1 MFSIKRQPRPYWS
14 NSIQGIVP
22 VSAFH
27 ELKTALRKV
36 KRYERG
42 RSYLS
47 NIPYRR
53 HFKIVTK
60 GKCTFG
66 FDKAWKNV
74 EMDCWLREKDR
85 TFLLRLA
92 FWKDPK
98 FKHFSWRKCNLS
110 SISKQTV
117 PFFRRNFAFH
127 KPHALCIS
135 RISPQAGGQPKLGG
149 KKFIRM
155 RDKLEIAFQ
164 PFLYLCTSDN
174 LVSWKSLN
182 RVKSGK

>member
-1 MFSIKRQPRPYWS
+1 MRFKLPFFGYKIPTAHVLLNR
-14 NSIQGIVP
+14 
-22 VSAFH
+22 VSQS
-27 ELKTALRKV
+27 LGST
-36 KRYERG
+36 RG
-42 RSYLS
+42 SGDE
-47 NIPYRR
+47 N
-53 HFKIVTK
+53 
-60 GKCTFG
+60 G
-66 FDKAWKNV
+66 
-74 EMDCWLREKDR
+74 
-85 TFLLRLA
+85 
-92 FWKDPK
+92 KDPK

-149 KKFIRM
+149 EKFIRM

-174 LVSWKSLN
+174 LVS
-182 RVKSGK
+182 